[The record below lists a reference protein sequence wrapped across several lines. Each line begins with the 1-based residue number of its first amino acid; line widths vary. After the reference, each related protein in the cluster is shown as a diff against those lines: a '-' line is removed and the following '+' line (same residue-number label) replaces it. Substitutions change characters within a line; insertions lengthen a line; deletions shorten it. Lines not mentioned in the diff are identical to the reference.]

1 MRFSC
6 VSKKEVQYNGEK
18 IFSIFFNNLYLIFL
32 SYSKNLCTKI
42 ISTLH
47 KVWPSFN
54 DLEEIIAR
62 TLGGN

>member
-6 VSKKEVQYNGEK
+6 VSKKEVQHNGEK
-18 IFSIFFNNLYLIFL
+18 IFFNNLYLIFL

-42 ISTLH
+42 NSTLH

-62 TLGGN
+62 TLGGD